1 LDTQDTRTEIEILAD
16 NFDKLRG
23 SILTCPIA
31 LDEDGERF
39 SDADGITQLDK
50 GTTAEACCNK
60 GLGDP
65 TCRIRRGTIDLG
77 VILHHQP
84 PSPQKKRSIKST
96 NSGEGFCKSRT
107 KVAYLAGESTT
118 SMSTPPTIRINN
130 DLPSCNA
137 RIALW
142 SADYKPPTWLDMVDG
157 PLIQKVLG
165 DDLVDDLLLY
175 FLAEGLGGDFG
186 SMLS

>member
-1 LDTQDTRTEIEILAD
+1 
-16 NFDKLRG
+16 
-23 SILTCPIA
+23 
-31 LDEDGERF
+31 
-39 SDADGITQLDK
+39 
-50 GTTAEACCNK
+50 
-60 GLGDP
+60 
-65 TCRIRRGTIDLG
+65 
-77 VILHHQP
+77 
-84 PSPQKKRSIKST
+84 
-96 NSGEGFCKSRT
+96 
-107 KVAYLAGESTT
+107 
-118 SMSTPPTIRINN
+118 MSTPPTIRINN